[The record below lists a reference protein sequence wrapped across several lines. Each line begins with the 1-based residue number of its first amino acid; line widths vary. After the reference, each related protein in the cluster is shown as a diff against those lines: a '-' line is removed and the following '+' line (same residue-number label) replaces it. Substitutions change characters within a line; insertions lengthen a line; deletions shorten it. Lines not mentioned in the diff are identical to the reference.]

1 MKYLIIY
8 SYWYNTSGFVSS
20 YFKTRLAWSNTQM
33 VSNCTTSKKVPLEC
47 CPLYTEMHPYIATYS
62 EHSIIFFRAL
72 GGNPLYC
79 DCGLKWLSDWVKK
92 KYVES
97 GIAACVGPENMKN
110 KLMLTTP
117 SSYFECNS
125 KSSFMGSYEALQI
138 SFKSLIWDSAIWHRI
153 RDETVNAFKFYATE
167 RFTK

>member
-1 MKYLIIY
+1 MFTFYD
-8 SYWYNTSGFVSS
+8 
-20 YFKTRLAWSNTQM
+20 
-33 VSNCTTSKKVPLEC
+33 C
-47 CPLYTEMHPYIATYS
+47 
-62 EHSIIFFRAL
+62 FRAL

-97 GIAACVGPENMKN
+97 GIAACDGPENMQN

-125 KSSFMGSYEALQI
+125 KFVLMSYCGH
-138 SFKSLIWDSAIWHRI
+138 K
-153 RDETVNAFKFYATE
+153 Y
-167 RFTK
+167 FT